1 MKLKIIYCYFFFN
14 SCMEKKEV
22 TTDTIRKITRG
33 NWRNLIQSSDF
44 KTLENG
50 TLLGLLHQ
58 EINKL
63 ISNKWISKGYFSV
76 KAPDFSEE
84 NQLNSA
90 IEELKV
96 PFVQKNAQKKIFKSE
111 SFKQYS
117 I

>member
-1 MKLKIIYCYFFFN
+1 
-14 SCMEKKEV
+14 MEKKEV

-63 ISNKWISKGYFSV
+63 ISNK
-76 KAPDFSEE
+76 
-84 NQLNSA
+84 
-90 IEELKV
+90 
-96 PFVQKNAQKKIFKSE
+96 
-111 SFKQYS
+111 
-117 I
+117 